1 MRCLPKITPR
11 ARTGDNKN
19 DDIDDVDDYVGV
31 DDCHKH
37 THKPHTHSHLGNAY
51 SLCLRDVVPSIL
63 QLMSLWHL
71 CLIFLQRPTHFVA
84 QIPRLPCR

>member
-11 ARTGDNKN
+11 ARTGDNNN
-19 DDIDDVDDYVGV
+19 DDTDDVDDYVDV
-31 DDCHKH
+31 DNCHTH
-37 THKPHTHSHLGNAY
+37 THKPTHHLGNVY
-51 SLCLRDVVPSIL
+51 TCLHDVVPSIT

-71 CLIFLQRPTHFVA
+71 CLISLQRPTHFVA